1 MKPEDNDEAVPIAL
15 AVIEH
20 TLQFLSEGGEAENDG
35 EDEAA
40 TVKSEGLR
48 KWVDMDPQRLLQLKR
63 DLDEAVDAMFIYLED
78 LREAG
83 SLNDALVLPICRS
96 QISPSCP
103 ARWPLPLYSAV
114 TAFAHCTQ
122 SCRYLHALCRVYGM
136 DTCMNTSVHVCMR
149 VSARMRAF
157 FAFIHVKSHGGK
169 AHRDLVDARAI
180 TKCVLQAPRDLV
192 P

>member
-103 ARWPLPLYSAV
+103 ARWLLYLYSAA
-114 TAFAHCTQ
+114 TAVAHCTQ
-122 SCRYLHALCRVYGM
+122 SCICTPYAMYAWHGYLYQYQRARLHACF
-136 DTCMNTSVHVCMR
+136 C
-149 VSARMRAF
+149 
-157 FAFIHVKSHGGK
+157 
-169 AHRDLVDARAI
+169 ARACLI
-180 TKCVLQAPRDLV
+180 RVHPCDV
-192 P
+192 